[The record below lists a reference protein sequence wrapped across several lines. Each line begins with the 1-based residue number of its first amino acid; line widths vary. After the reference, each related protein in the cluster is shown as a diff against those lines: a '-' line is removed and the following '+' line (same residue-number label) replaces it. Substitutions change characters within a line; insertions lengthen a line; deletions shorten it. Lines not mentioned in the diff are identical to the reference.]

1 MDTFE
6 GPFKEGYQG
15 RRRGSEGVMGTV
27 GRKRLNTSMSNLEG
41 KEKQWRRTRDQ
52 TSCCKAGVSS

>member
-1 MDTFE
+1 MDTLE

-15 RRRGSEGVMGTV
+15 RRRGSEGMMGTA

-41 KEKQWRRTRDQ
+41 KEKGWRETRDQ
-52 TSCCKAGVSS
+52 TS